1 MVKFILFFLLLISCE
16 NRKQIKEDSV
26 INIAKEEKENKENK
40 ELQAFLNLKDKDT
53 VREKFDFELFEKVKK
68 ASGVYV
74 KPNGD
79 MVVSMDW
86 YEEEDAS
93 DKLVGGYIREIIG
106 KPPYITVLKEFY
118 IDGYIKEKKTLLGQY
133 LLIGTSEYYDKY
145 GKLTQVNEENTYGK
159 IKPAD
164 VLKFIEKQGVINL
177 KTGKGFFIGDPL
189 NAELSFNISYGK
201 PRDATTENDYY
212 IIGLKYKGGE
222 AETDPSGGEPPSASD
237 LIYYMNSKTGRV
249 YTQKEFLS
257 KEEKN

>member
-26 INIAKEEKENKENK
+26 INIAKEEKENK

-79 MVVSMDW
+79 MVVSMNW
-86 YEEEDAS
+86 YEGGDAS
-93 DKLVGGYIREIIG
+93 DKFLGGYIREIIG

-177 KTGKGFFIGDPL
+177 KTGKGFFVGDPL

-201 PRDATTENDYY
+201 PQDATTENDYY

-222 AETDPSGGEPPSASD
+222 AETPSGGEPPSASD

>member
-26 INIAKEEKENKENK
+26 INITKEKKENK

-68 ASGVYV
+68 VSEGVYV

-79 MVVSMDW
+79 MVVSMNW
-86 YEEEDAS
+86 YEGGDAS
-93 DKLVGGYIREIIG
+93 DKFLGGYIREIIG
-106 KPPYITVLKEFY
+106 KPPFVTIIKKFY

-159 IKPAD
+159 IKPDD

-177 KTGKGFFIGDPL
+177 KTGKGFFIGNPL
-189 NAELSFNISYGK
+189 N
-201 PRDATTENDYY
+201 
-212 IIGLKYKGGE
+212 
-222 AETDPSGGEPPSASD
+222 
-237 LIYYMNSKTGRV
+237 V
-249 YTQKEFLS
+249 
-257 KEEKN
+257 

>member
-26 INIAKEEKENKENK
+26 INIAKEEKENK

-106 KPPYITVLKEFY
+106 KPPFVTIIKKFY

-133 LLIGTSEYYDKY
+133 LLISTSEYYDKY

-177 KTGKGFFIGDPL
+177 KTGKGFFVGDPL
-189 NAELSFNISYGK
+189 NAELSFYIGYGK
-201 PRDATTENDYY
+201 PQDATTENDYY

-222 AETDPSGGEPPSASD
+222 AETPSGGEPPSASD

>member
-26 INIAKEEKENKENK
+26 INITKEKKGDK
-40 ELQAFLNLKDKDT
+40 ELQTLLNLKNKDT
-53 VREKFDFELFEKVKK
+53 MREKFDFELFEKVKK

-86 YEEEDAS
+86 YEEQDAS

-106 KPPYITVLKEFY
+106 KPPFVTIIKKFY

-159 IKPAD
+159 IKPDD

-177 KTGKGFFIGDPL
+177 KTGKGFFIGNPL
-189 NAELSFNISYGK
+189 NVELSFYIGYGK

>member
-26 INIAKEEKENKENK
+26 INIAKEEKENK

-79 MVVSMDW
+79 MVVSMNW
-86 YEEEDAS
+86 YKGGDAS
-93 DKLVGGYIREIIG
+93 DKFLGGYIREIIG

-177 KTGKGFFIGDPL
+177 KTGKGFFVGDPL

-201 PRDATTENDYY
+201 PRDTTTENNYY
-212 IIGLKYKGGE
+212 IIGFKYKGGE

>member
-26 INIAKEEKENKENK
+26 INIAKEEKENKE
-40 ELQAFLNLKDKDT
+40 LQTFLNLKNKDT
-53 VREKFDFELFEKVKK
+53 IREKFDFELFEKVKK
-68 ASGVYV
+68 VSEGVYV

-79 MVVSMDW
+79 MVVSMNW
-86 YEEEDAS
+86 YEGGDAS
-93 DKLVGGYIREIIG
+93 DKFLGGYIREIIG

-145 GKLTQVNEENTYGK
+145 GKLTQVNEENRYGK

-177 KTGKGFFIGDPL
+177 KTGKGFFVGDPL

-201 PRDATTENDYY
+201 PRDTTTENDYY

>member
-1 MVKFILFFLLLISCE
+1 
-16 NRKQIKEDSV
+16 
-26 INIAKEEKENKENK
+26 
-40 ELQAFLNLKDKDT
+40 
-53 VREKFDFELFEKVKK
+53 
-68 ASGVYV
+68 
-74 KPNGD
+74 
-79 MVVSMDW
+79 MVVSMNW
-86 YEEEDAS
+86 YEGGDAS
-93 DKLVGGYIREIIG
+93 DKLLGGYIREIIG

-177 KTGKGFFIGDPL
+177 KTGKGFFVGDPL

-201 PRDATTENDYY
+201 PQDATTENDYY

-222 AETDPSGGEPPSASD
+222 AETPSGGEPPSASD

>member
-26 INIAKEEKENKENK
+26 INIAKEEKENKE
-40 ELQAFLNLKDKDT
+40 LQAFLNLKDKDT

-68 ASGVYV
+68 VSEGVYV

-79 MVVSMDW
+79 MVVSMNW
-86 YEEEDAS
+86 YEGGDAS
-93 DKLVGGYIREIIG
+93 DKLLGGYIREIIG

-177 KTGKGFFIGDPL
+177 KTGKGFFVGDPL

-201 PRDATTENDYY
+201 PQDATTENDYY

-222 AETDPSGGEPPSASD
+222 AETPSGGEPPSASD

>member
-26 INIAKEEKENKENK
+26 INIAKEEKENKE
-40 ELQAFLNLKDKDT
+40 LQAFLNLKDKDT

-68 ASGVYV
+68 VSEGVYV

-79 MVVSMDW
+79 MVVSMNW
-86 YEEEDAS
+86 YEGGDAS
-93 DKLVGGYIREIIG
+93 DKLLGGYIREIIG

-118 IDGYIKEKKTLLGQY
+118 IDGYIKEKKTFLGQY
-133 LLIGTSEYYDKY
+133 LPIGISEYYDKY

-177 KTGKGFFIGDPL
+177 KTGKGFFVGDPL

-201 PRDATTENDYY
+201 PQDATTENDYY

-222 AETDPSGGEPPSASD
+222 AETPSGGEPPSASD

-257 KEEKN
+257 REEKN

>member
-26 INIAKEEKENKENK
+26 INITKEEKENK

-68 ASGVYV
+68 VSEGVYV

-79 MVVSMDW
+79 MVVSMNW
-86 YEEEDAS
+86 YEGGDAS
-93 DKLVGGYIREIIG
+93 DKLLGGYIREIIG

-177 KTGKGFFIGDPL
+177 KTGKGFFVGDPL

-201 PRDATTENDYY
+201 PQDATTENDYY

-222 AETDPSGGEPPSASD
+222 AETPSGGEPPSASD

-257 KEEKN
+257 REEKN

>member
-26 INIAKEEKENKENK
+26 INIAKEEKENKE
-40 ELQAFLNLKDKDT
+40 LQTFLNLKNKDT
-53 VREKFDFELFEKVKK
+53 IREKFDFELFEKVKK
-68 ASGVYV
+68 VSEGVYV

-79 MVVSMDW
+79 MVVSMNW
-86 YEEEDAS
+86 YKGGDAS
-93 DKLVGGYIREIIG
+93 DKLLGGYIREIIG

-118 IDGYIKEKKTLLGQY
+118 IDGYIKEKKTFLGQY
-133 LLIGTSEYYDKY
+133 LPIGISEYYDKY
-145 GKLTQVNEENTYGK
+145 GKLTQVNEENRYRK

-177 KTGKGFFIGDPL
+177 KTGKGFFVGDPL

-201 PRDATTENDYY
+201 PRDTTTENNYY
-212 IIGLKYKGGE
+212 IIGFKYKGGE
-222 AETDPSGGEPPSASD
+222 AETDPSGGEPLSASD

>member
-1 MVKFILFFLLLISCE
+1 MVISM
-16 NRKQIKEDSV
+16 N
-26 INIAKEEKENKENK
+26 
-40 ELQAFLNLKDKDT
+40 
-53 VREKFDFELFEKVKK
+53 
-68 ASGVYV
+68 
-74 KPNGD
+74 
-79 MVVSMDW
+79 W
-86 YEEEDAS
+86 YKGGDAS
-93 DKLVGGYIREIIG
+93 DKLLGGYIREIIG

-118 IDGYIKEKKTLLGQY
+118 IDGYIKEKKTFLGQY
-133 LLIGTSEYYDKY
+133 LPIGISEYYDKY
-145 GKLTQVNEENTYGK
+145 GKLTQVNEENRYGK

-177 KTGKGFFIGDPL
+177 KTGKGFFVGDPL

-201 PRDATTENDYY
+201 PRDTTTEYDYY

>member
-26 INIAKEEKENKENK
+26 INIAKEEKENKE
-40 ELQAFLNLKDKDT
+40 LQAFLNLKDKDT

-68 ASGVYV
+68 VSECVYV

-79 MVVSMDW
+79 MVVSMNW
-86 YEEEDAS
+86 YEGGDAS
-93 DKLVGGYIREIIG
+93 DKLLGGDIREIIG

-118 IDGYIKEKKTLLGQY
+118 IDGYIKEKKTFLGQY
-133 LLIGTSEYYDKY
+133 LPIGISEYYDKY
-145 GKLTQVNEENTYGK
+145 GKLTQVNEENRYGK

-177 KTGKGFFIGDPL
+177 KTGKGFFVGDPL

-201 PRDATTENDYY
+201 PQDATTENDYY

-222 AETDPSGGEPPSASD
+222 AETPSGGEPPSASD

>member
-26 INIAKEEKENKENK
+26 INIAKEEKENKE
-40 ELQAFLNLKDKDT
+40 LQTFLNLKNKDT
-53 VREKFDFELFEKVKK
+53 IREKFDFELFEKVKK
-68 ASGVYV
+68 VSEGVYV

-79 MVVSMDW
+79 MVVSMNW
-86 YEEEDAS
+86 YEGGDAS
-93 DKLVGGYIREIIG
+93 DKFLGGYIREIIG

-118 IDGYIKEKKTLLGQY
+118 IDGYIKEKKTFLGQY
-133 LLIGTSEYYDKY
+133 LPIGISEYYDKY
-145 GKLTQVNEENTYGK
+145 GKLTQVNEENRYGK

-177 KTGKGFFIGDPL
+177 KTGKGFFVGDPL

-201 PRDATTENDYY
+201 PQDATTENDYY